1 MPDKSSYL
9 QYLPSVL
16 WDREAPAPGFSLGTM
31 LLVFEKILTG
41 LDDGVVIQHNG
52 HDHQAIEMVIA
63 NLYQLFDPWFTPPEF
78 LDWLASWVGL
88 KLLSNW
94 DEYQRR
100 KAIAEITQIY
110 WQRGLKTSLSQ
121 YLALYTVVE
130 TRPRLAID
138 NGNKILFSQPL
149 PGQSAPVYSLV
160 SQGQFVQNDPVPYTG
175 LIRPW
180 CIAAAPPPP
189 NGDGSL
195 FVGDRGTQGGK
206 WPFQVNSQVW
216 RIGPTGSYTFAVTPG
231 TSVTPLVPQPISPS
245 TWKLSGVVA
254 IAVRNLSPNPLEVYV
269 LDDNG
274 ALYQL
279 LPNASQNPI
288 TNITQA
294 GATLWSIAMA
304 VDTDNNLLILDRGDG
319 GGTANPPKIIK
330 VQLSPLSITRHNL
343 TQVIWPLSLLV
354 QPNGTLIIGDGRKQQ
369 PTNTNLLSPA
379 DLPGNLVQVD
389 RSKDP
394 VWNEQ
399 VLLSVPNPLVAP
411 TAVVHE
417 DDTHVLV
424 LDVGLKPFVPDINT
438 PFVSQVAESAA
449 VYRVDLNA
457 ATVMRA
463 AEPGNLVYPTG
474 MAFSAGSLFI
484 CDPGQPETG
493 IIGLGGVS
501 PLLCR
506 VLPHEFG
513 VVVHFCIQRLPQDQQ
528 AQDAVRR
535 DILASIRSIVDQEK
549 PAHTLYQLITEV

>member
-1 MPDKSSYL
+1 
-9 QYLPSVL
+9 
-16 WDREAPAPGFSLGTM
+16 M

-41 LDDGVVIQHNG
+41 VDDGVVIRHG
-52 HDHQAIEMVIA
+52 DHDHKAIETVIA

-88 KLLSNW
+88 KLLSSW

-130 TRPRLAID
+130 TRPRIAID

-160 SQGQFVQNDPVPYTG
+160 SQGQFVQIDPVKDPLTYTYTG

-180 CIAAAPPPP
+180 CIAAAP
-189 NGDGSL
+189 DGGL
-195 FVGDRGTQGGK
+195 FVGDRGAQGGN

-216 RIGPTGSYTFAVTPG
+216 SIGPTGSYTFAG
-231 TSVTPLVPQPISPS
+231 TPLVPQPISPS
-245 TWKLSGVVA
+245 TWNLQAVVA
-254 IAVRNLSPNPLEVYV
+254 IAVRILSAGSWEVYV
-269 LDDNG
+269 LDFNG

-279 LPNASQNPI
+279 LPNASRI

-294 GATLWSIAMA
+294 GVTLWPVAMA
-304 VDTDNNLLILDRGDG
+304 VDTDNNLLILDRGNG
-319 GGTANPPKIIK
+319 AGTPNPPKIIK

-343 TQVIWPLSLLV
+343 TQVIEPLSLLV
-354 QPNGTLIIGDGRKQQ
+354 QPDGSLIIGDGRKQQ
-369 PTNTNLLSPA
+369 PTNTNLLPPA
-379 DLPGNLVQVD
+379 DLPGNLVLVD

-394 VWNEQ
+394 NWNEQ
-399 VLLSVPNPLVAP
+399 VLLTVPNPLVAP
-411 TAVVHE
+411 TAVAHE

-424 LDVGLKPFVPDINT
+424 LDVGLKPFVPDSNT
-438 PFVSQVAESAA
+438 PFVSQVAEPAA
-449 VYRVDLNA
+449 VYRVDLKA
-457 ATVMRA
+457 SAVTRA

-474 MAFSAGSLFI
+474 MALSAGSLFI

-493 IIGLGGVS
+493 IIGMGGVS

-513 VVVHFCIQRLPQDQQ
+513 VVIHFCIQRLPQDQQ
-528 AQDAVRR
+528 TQDAVRR
-535 DILASIRSIVDQEK
+535 DIIASIRSIVNQEK